1 MTMSKVAISCAA
13 AVIAAA
19 VQPAIA
25 GEGSGSPAPV
35 TYLAADPALSWSAC
49 PAIFPAGCEIAV
61 LHGDPALPN
70 ADVFLRT
77 PGGGYRLPAHTH
89 GSAERMILIAGEMT
103 VRYAG
108 ANAETLRPGAYAY
121 GPAGMPHE
129 AACESAGPCILFIAF
144 EQAVDANPFDG
155 SLD

>member
-1 MTMSKVAISCAA
+1 MNRTHIKTIVALSLSL
-13 AVIAAA
+13 VGGP
-19 VQPAIA
+19 VVGGETAIA
-25 GEGSGSPAPV
+25 VDP
-35 TYLAADPALSWSAC
+35 ADPDLAWGPC
-49 PAIFPAGCEIAV
+49 PEFMPAGCEIAV

-77 PGGGYRLPAHTH
+77 PGRGYRLPAHTH